1 MESIPDFHPLPGVL
15 PVRHPRVGRAQ
26 LAAMCQACRDRS
38 GPLVTLWG
46 EDCRAEGAGFA
57 LHVVLQQDKELLV
70 AELPLPS
77 ENPGYHDLSS
87 IFPNAARLQRAT

>member
-1 MESIPDFHPLPGVL
+1 MESIPDVHPLPGLL
-15 PVRHPRVGRAQ
+15 PVRIAGVGQAQ

-38 GPLVTLWG
+38 GQLVTLWG

-57 LHVVLQQDKELLV
+57 LYVVLQQDKELLV

-77 ENPGYHDLSS
+77 EAPQTGRTQP
-87 IFPNAARLQRAT
+87 FGVTRRLR